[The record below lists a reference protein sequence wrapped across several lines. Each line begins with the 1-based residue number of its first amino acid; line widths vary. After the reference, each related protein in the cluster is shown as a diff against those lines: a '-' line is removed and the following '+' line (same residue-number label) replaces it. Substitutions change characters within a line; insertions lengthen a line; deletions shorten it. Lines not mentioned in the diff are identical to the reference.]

1 MNSGIFVFGNDNLM
15 VSYNRIGNIFK
26 NRVLVCLERHIRVRL
41 CKLPCQRYVRLIF
54 LNGVGHVCFKE
65 DFRQSEIQGRR
76 LKLFSAGIRHHQRQ
90 LAARQIFL
98 RSTAAVL
105 TEQLDFARF
114 LVGDAAAAQRLLR

>member
-54 LNGVGHVCFKE
+54 LKGVGHVCFKSG
-65 DFRQSEIQGRR
+65 SEFVREPPR
-76 LKLFSAGIRHHQRQ
+76 SAYKQES
-90 LAARQIFL
+90 
-98 RSTAAVL
+98 RS
-105 TEQLDFARF
+105 
-114 LVGDAAAAQRLLR
+114 